1 MNAVP
6 GDEELP
12 LVEHVKELR
21 SRMIIIAVPIVIITA
36 VAFLFS
42 GELLQLI
49 WEQALKLIWEEAIPM
64 PMVIY
69 SPMELLMTKLTLSLA
84 CALFFGI
91 PLMMYEAFMFIGKG
105 LYENEKRFF
114 IKVVPLS
121 FILFSVGAALAYFV
135 AVPLMFKYTVF
146 YSMDVATPQVSVI
159 KTIYTMITLVVGFGL
174 IFQFPLLLIFAL
186 KMDLLKLEALK
197 RKRKIIYGALLAV
210 SLFISP
216 DPTILSELIVAAVL
230 VILFEFSLM
239 VARFF

>member
-1 MNAVP
+1 MNTVP

-12 LVEHVKELR
+12 LVEHIKELR
-21 SRMIIIAVPIVIITA
+21 SRMIITAVPIVIITV
-36 VAFLFS
+36 VAFMFS

-49 WEQALKLIWEEAIPM
+49 WKQALRLIPEEVVTV
-64 PMVIY
+64 PMVMY
-69 SPMELLMTKLTLSLA
+69 SPMEVLMTKLTFSLA

-91 PLMMYEAFMFIGKG
+91 PLIMYEAFMFIGKG

-114 IKVVPLS
+114 IKIVPLS
-121 FILFSVGAALAYFV
+121 FILFSAGAALAYFV
-135 AVPLMFKYTVF
+135 VVPLTFKYTVF
-146 YSMDVATPQVSVI
+146 YSIDVAAPQISVI
-159 KTIYTMITLVVGFGL
+159 KAIYTMITLVVGFGL

-186 KMDLLKLEALK
+186 KMDLLKLEPLK

-216 DPTILSELIVAAVL
+216 DPTIFSELIVAAVL